1 MATTSAVIKQSV
13 VAQLRSNASLKA
25 ALSGG
30 IHEGFAPAKVQTYPL
45 LTYNVVTAPYAD
57 TWDSRMIV
65 ALVDVFIH
73 AENPVVANNVDQL
86 VLTTLDRV
94 ALSVTGQ
101 THLICY
107 RVTDLPGAV
116 TENAEGKK
124 FYQVG
129 GSYEIWTDQP
139 LS

>member
-1 MATTSAVIKQSV
+1 MATTSAAIKQSV
-13 VAQLRSNASLKA
+13 VAAMRGYASLKA
-25 ALSGG
+25 ALTGG

-45 LTYNVVTAPYAD
+45 LTYNLVAAPYAD

-65 ALVDVFIH
+65 ALLDVFIH

-86 VLTTLDRV
+86 VLEALDRV
-94 ALSVTGQ
+94 TLSVTGQ
-101 THLICY
+101 TNLICY

-116 TENAEGKK
+116 SETAEGKK

-129 GSYEIWTDQP
+129 GSYEVWTDQP
-139 LS
+139 LT

>member
-1 MATTSAVIKQSV
+1 MATTSAAIKQSV
-13 VAQLRSNASLKA
+13 VAKLRSNASLKA
-25 ALSGG
+25 ALTGG
-30 IHEGFAPAKVQTYPL
+30 IHEGFAPARVQSYPL
-45 LTYNVVTAPYAD
+45 LTYNLVTAPYAD
-57 TWDSRMIV
+57 DWSSRMIV

-86 VLTTLDRV
+86 VLETLDRV
-94 ALSVTGQ
+94 ALTVTGQ
-101 THLICY
+101 TDLICY
-107 RVTDLPGAV
+107 RVTDLPGPV
-116 TENAEGKK
+116 TETAEGKK